1 MKKIRSFGNYITE
14 ELYDPN
20 AIEPDEPILV
30 DNIKQIELSN
40 KLKELLN
47 KARTI
52 VCRYNSSDNCNISD
66 SDDAIE
72 LLSDIGNDS
81 ELYNDADNLISEII
95 DLVDEIELKNN
106 N

>member
-1 MKKIRSFGNYITE
+1 MKKIRSFVNYITE
-14 ELYDPN
+14 EIYDPN
-20 AIEPDEPILV
+20 SIEPDDPILV

-47 KARTI
+47 KAKTI
-52 VCRYNSSDNCNISD
+52 VCEYNSGNCNISD

-72 LLSDIGNDS
+72 LLSDIEEEH
-81 ELYNDADNLISEII
+81 ELYNDADKLISEII
-95 DLVDEIELKNN
+95 ELVDEIELKNN